1 MIIDLV
7 KSYTADTTTVASFSV
22 GSFTLDCQLEESHES
37 NLTVTENPMES
48 GALSSDHSYLE
59 PKRYGVRG
67 IIVNYEP
74 FALAEKLFGDVPFVR
89 SLPLPMAVG
98 AYIDQAQAVFNRYA
112 GQVINAV
119 DQIQSVATKLGSFLP
134 DSLGWLGDEAPSANR
149 FEKIYA
155 DLLSIQASGEL
166 LVVTSGLMTYN
177 NLLLT
182 SVAANRGTDDS
193 VELSLAF
200 KEVHVVETRTVS
212 GLVVNVPS
220 QQKAADAKSKPEGN
234 KKTGRSADQAAKP
247 KAKGKTNPVKQT
259 AAKNQSALDKLAVST
274 GVKKYFE

>member
-1 MIIDLV
+1 MIIDLI
-7 KSYTADTTTVASFSV
+7 KSHTQDQTTVAAFSV
-22 GSFTLDCQLEESHES
+22 GTFTLDCQLEESHES
-37 NLTVTENPMES
+37 NLVITENPMES
-48 GALSSDHSYLE
+48 GAVSSDHSYLE

-67 IIVNYEP
+67 IVVSYEP

-112 GQVINAV
+112 GQVINTV
-119 DQIQSVATKLGSFLP
+119 NQIQSAATKLAPWLP
-134 DSLGWLGDEAPSANR
+134 DSLGWLGDEAPTANR

-166 LVVTSGLMTYN
+166 LTVTSGLMTYN
-177 NLLLT
+177 NLLLE
-182 SVAANRGTDDS
+182 SIAVNRGTDDS
-193 VELSLAF
+193 IEVSLAF

-212 GLVVNVPS
+212 GLVVNVPVP
-220 QQKAADAKSKPEGN
+220 KTKPEGT
-234 KKTGRSADQAAKP
+234 KKTARAADQAAKP

-259 AAKNQSALDKLAVST
+259 PEKKQSLLSRAF
-274 GVKKYFE
+274 G

>member
-1 MIIDLV
+1 MIIDLI

-112 GQVINAV
+112 GQVLNAV

-193 VELSLAF
+193 VELSLSF

-259 AAKNQSALDKLAVST
+259 AAKSQSALDKLAVST